1 MYLAFLGVEDR
12 MNLTFNYFKEEVLR
26 FRELFGNI
34 KSSIENLDK
43 AFKGLSYV
51 YLNVVCENEK
61 EEDSLKNLFVATIK
75 EWEIRRRYLK

>member
-1 MYLAFLGVEDR
+1 

-43 AFKGLSYV
+43 AFKGSSYV

>member
-1 MYLAFLGVEDR
+1 